1 MSEKAWGGR
10 FAEKTHHSV
19 ETFTASIDF
28 DRRLYA
34 HDIAGSIA
42 HVRMLAK
49 IQVITQEEAKT
60 IEGGLLAVKADIEK
74 GKMKF
79 SHALEDIHM
88 HVETALVKKIGKVAQ
103 KLHTARS
110 RNDQVALD
118 VRLYLKE
125 ETLTLLSMLVAFRK
139 ILVDFAKAHMDVI
152 LPGYTHLQRAQP
164 VLLAHHILAYYEMF
178 TRDYERFSEVL
189 VRIDVM
195 PLGAAALAGTTYPI
209 DRAFVAKELGF
220 KKVSSNSLDSVSD
233 RDFIMEFLSAAT
245 LCMVHFSRIS
255 EELVLWSSSEFKF
268 ISMPDAF
275 STGSS
280 IMPQKKNPDVP
291 ELVRGKFGRVFGNL
305 AAMVS
310 VMKSL
315 PLAYNKDM
323 QEDKE
328 PLFDTV
334 DTLKACIDIY
344 IQMMPRIKANQ
355 ENMYRAV
362 TTGYLNATD
371 LADYLATKGMPFR
384 EAHHCAGKAVAY
396 AIGQNKELDD
406 LRLEELR
413 RFSTLIE
420 KDIFPA
426 LKPLSVVNRRISP
439 GGTATKNV
447 LREVKAAEKRLQKEG
462 AGVAQ

>member
-10 FAEKTHHSV
+10 FVEATARSV

-34 HDIAGSIA
+34 QDIAGSIA
-42 HVRMLAK
+42 HARMLAK
-49 IQVITQEEAKT
+49 IGVIGPEEAKT
-60 IEGGLLAVKADIEK
+60 LEAGLLKVKADIQQ

-79 SHALEDIHM
+79 SHAAEDIHM
-88 HVETALVKKIGKVAQ
+88 HVEAALEKKVGKVAL

-110 RNDQVALD
+110 RNDQIALD

-125 ETLTLLSMLVAFRK
+125 ETVTIISMLRHFRK
-139 ILVDFAKAHMDVI
+139 VLVDFAKANMDVI

-164 VLLAHHILAYYEMF
+164 ILLAHHILAYYEMF
-178 TRDYERFSEVL
+178 TRDSERLSEAL
-189 VRIDVM
+189 NRMDVM

-209 DRAFVAKELGF
+209 DREFVAKELGF
-220 KKVSSNSLDSVSD
+220 KKVSANSMDSVSD
-233 RDFIMEFLSAAT
+233 RDFIIEFLSAAT
-245 LCMVHFSRIS
+245 LCMLHFTRIS
-255 EELVLWSSSEFKF
+255 EELVLWSSSEFGF
-268 ISMPDAF
+268 IHMPDAF

-305 AAMVS
+305 VALVS
-310 VMKSL
+310 LMKSL
-315 PLAYNKDM
+315 PLAYNKDT

-328 PLFDTV
+328 PMFDTV

-344 IQMMPRIKANQ
+344 CQMMPEIKPNRKVMFA
-355 ENMYRAV
+355 AA

-396 AIGQNKELDD
+396 AIDREKELEALGLD
-406 LRLEELR
+406 ELKQ
-413 RFSTLIE
+413 FSNLIE
-420 KDIFPA
+420 EDIYQA
-426 LKPLSVVNRRISP
+426 LEPLAGVNRRISP

-447 LREVKAAEKRLQKEG
+447 LKAVKTAEKRLEKEDRTRG
-462 AGVAQ
+462 